1 MLGITFVEN
10 LLEVPQNAVVYAKL
24 VEFIVKLNV
33 HLDESLFGQIE
44 QIRREFLNKIL
55 EEFREINQKGELDDK
70 LKHRLQSRISILNE
84 FIDETETTGLKGV
97 EPYFR
102 ILKGESMNLKV
113 QNNVPGS
120 KKPKETEI
128 FVTDNITLDNLKDE
142 IAAKLEEKKDDISL
156 LKGKRVYEDKFNGRS
171 LSDLKI
177 TKGDVIRVEKA
188 KIPQALRAPLLNE
201 SRTELS
207 LPMKEVA
214 KRIYSIYADL
224 EKATVLSKANFFK
237 LCSDIL
243 KADGKEDEAKKVAEN
258 DNSTNKDVKFSQEE
272 LNKELLD
279 RIKTREEPI
288 WKFVESL
295 GIQQDLRI
303 EHKEVSK

>member
-44 QIRREFLNKIL
+44 QIRREFLDKIL

-97 EPYFR
+97 DPYFR
-102 ILKGESMNLKV
+102 ILKGESMNLKI

-128 FVTDNITLDNLKDE
+128 FVSDNITLDNLKDE

-156 LKGKRVYEDKFNGRS
+156 LKGKRVYED
-171 LSDLKI
+171 
-177 TKGDVIRVEKA
+177 
-188 KIPQALRAPLLNE
+188 
-201 SRTELS
+201 
-207 LPMKEVA
+207 
-214 KRIYSIYADL
+214 
-224 EKATVLSKANFFK
+224 
-237 LCSDIL
+237 
-243 KADGKEDEAKKVAEN
+243 
-258 DNSTNKDVKFSQEE
+258 
-272 LNKELLD
+272 
-279 RIKTREEPI
+279 
-288 WKFVESL
+288 
-295 GIQQDLRI
+295 
-303 EHKEVSK
+303 